1 VFRRDLKARLR
12 VEPRPEHG
20 PRDDITQEASTTLI
34 SRRLRGVLSIALAL
48 WVLPFGASGAL
59 AADGL
64 TMTTQFPNITVSP
77 GTQASF
83 TISVKTTTA
92 ARVALAL
99 AGAPT
104 SWNAALH
111 GGGFVVNAVETNG
124 KDATDVRLDISVPA
138 DASGSTN
145 MTVTG
150 TSGGSTVT
158 LPLTVKVEANAGGE
172 VTVTPDYT
180 QLKGAANSTFTFNL
194 SISNQKGED
203 LTYTATGEGPDGWTV
218 DVTLTGQSQAVSGTV
233 KANSAANIAVKVTP
247 ADNAEAGPYNVAV
260 VATVGGK
267 QFPIQ
272 LELDITGSYSLS
284 LSTPNQLLSGHGPS
298 GGVTQQQF
306 TITNG
311 GTAPVTNVTLTVTPP
326 TNWKVD
332 FSPATIDTVQ
342 VGVPVTVTAN
352 ITPSGDAIAGDYSLT
367 FNARGKEANAS
378 TDFRFTV
385 ETSLVGGIIGAVLI
399 VAAVGGLLWVFRRY
413 GRR

>member
-1 VFRRDLKARLR
+1 
-12 VEPRPEHG
+12 
-20 PRDDITQEASTTLI
+20 LI

-48 WVLPFGASGAL
+48 WVLPL
-59 AADGL
+59 AVPSAMAATGL
-64 TMTTQFPNITVSP
+64 TMTTQFPDITVSP

-83 TISVKTTTA
+83 TISVKTTDP

-99 AGAPT
+99 TGAPA

-111 GGGFVVNAVETNG
+111 GGGFVVNSVETNG
-124 KDATDVRLDISVPA
+124 KDATDVRLDINVPS
-138 DASGSTN
+138 DATGTTT

-158 LPLTVKVEANAGGE
+158 LPLTVKVETNAGGE

-180 QLKGAANSTFTFNL
+180 QLKGAANGSFTFNL
-194 SISNQKGED
+194 TISNQTGED

-218 DVTLTGQSQAVSGTV
+218 DVTLTGQSQAVSCTV
-233 KANSAANIAVKVTP
+233 KSNGTANVAVKVTP
-247 ADNAEAGPYNVAV
+247 ADNAEAGTYKAAV

-267 QFPIQ
+267 QYPQ
-272 LELDITGSYSLS
+272 SLEVDITGSYALA
-284 LSTPNQLLSGHGPS
+284 LSTPNQLLSGHGAS
-298 GGVTQQQF
+298 GSVTQQSF
-306 TITNG
+306 TITNN
-311 GTAPVTNVTLTVTPP
+311 GTAPVTNVQMTVTPP

-332 FSPATIDTVQ
+332 FSPATIDSIA
-342 VGVPVTVTAN
+342 VGTPVTVIAN

-385 ETSLVGGIIGAVLI
+385 EASLVGGIIGLVLI
-399 VAAVGGLLWVFRRY
+399 VAAIGGLLWVFRRY

>member
-1 VFRRDLKARLR
+1 L
-12 VEPRPEHG
+12 
-20 PRDDITQEASTTLI
+20 
-34 SRRLRGVLSIALAL
+34 LSIALAL
-48 WVLPFGASGAL
+48 WVLPLGVSGAL

-64 TMTTQFPNITVSP
+64 TMTTQFPDITVSP

-83 TISVKTTTA
+83 TISVKTTTP

-99 AGAPT
+99 SGAPT

-111 GGGFVVNAVETNG
+111 GGGFVVGAVETNG
-124 KDATDVRLDISVPA
+124 KDATDVRLDINVPT
-138 DASGSTN
+138 DASGTTT

-150 TSGGSTVT
+150 TSGGSTVA
-158 LPLTVKVEANAGGE
+158 LPLSVKVEANAGGT

-180 QLKGAANSTFTFNL
+180 QLKGAANSSFTFNL
-194 SISNQKGED
+194 TVSNQTGED
-203 LTYTATGEGPDGWTV
+203 LTYTATGQGPDGWTV

-233 KANSAANIAVKVTP
+233 KSNGTSNVAIKVTP
-247 ADNAEAGPYNVAV
+247 ADNAAAGTYNAAV

-267 QFPIQ
+267 QYPIS

-298 GGVTQQQF
+298 GTSTDQSFTVTN
-306 TITNG
+306 T
-311 GTAPVTNVTLTVTPP
+311 GTAPVTGITMAVTPP
-326 TNWKVD
+326 TNWKVTFD
-332 FSPATIDTVQ
+332 PATIDSLAP
-342 VGVPVTVTAN
+342 GVPSTVIAH
-352 ITPSGDAIAGDYSLT
+352 ITPSGDAISGDYSLS
-367 FNARGKEANAS
+367 FNAQGKEANAT

-385 ETSLVGGIIGAVLI
+385 ETSLIGGIIGAVLI

>member
-1 VFRRDLKARLR
+1 VSS
-12 VEPRPEHG
+12 PRPELG
-20 PRDDITQEASTTLI
+20 PREDITQEALTTLI

-48 WVLPFGASGAL
+48 WVLPLGVSGAL

-64 TMTTQFPNITVSP
+64 TLTTQFPDITVSP

-92 ARVALAL
+92 ARVALSL
-99 AGAPT
+99 TGAPAT
-104 SWNAALH
+104 WNAALH

-124 KDATDVRLDISVPA
+124 KDSTDVRLDINVPA
-138 DASGSTN
+138 DASGTTN

-150 TSGGSTVT
+150 TSGGSIVT
-158 LPLTVKVEANAGGE
+158 LPLSVIVSANAAGE

-180 QLKGAANSTFTFNL
+180 QLKGAASSSFTFNL
-194 SISNQKGED
+194 TISNQKAQD
-203 LTYTATGEGPDGWTV
+203 LTYTATGQGPDGWTV
-218 DVTLTGQSQAVSGTV
+218 NVTLTGQSQAVSGTV
-233 KANSAANIAVKVTP
+233 KANGTANVAVQVTAATSAAAGSY
-247 ADNAEAGPYNVAV
+247 NAQV
-260 VATVGGK
+260 VATVGGQ
-267 QFPIQ
+267 QFPIT
-272 LELDITGSYSLS
+272 LEVDLTGSYSLS
-284 LSTPNQLLSGHGPS
+284 LSTPTQLLSGHGPS
-298 GGVTQQQF
+298 GSVTQQSF
-306 TITNG
+306 TITNT
-311 GTAPVTNVTLTVTPP
+311 GTAPVTNVAMSVTPP

-332 FSPATIDTVQ
+332 FSPATIASIA
-342 VGVPVTVTAN
+342 VGTPVTVIAN

-367 FNARGKEANAS
+367 FDARGKEASAT

>member
-1 VFRRDLKARLR
+1 M
-12 VEPRPEHG
+12 
-20 PRDDITQEASTTLI
+20 I

-48 WVLPFGASGAL
+48 WVLPLAVPSAL
-59 AADGL
+59 AATGL
-64 TMTTQFPNITVSP
+64 AITTQFPDITVSP

-83 TISVKTTTA
+83 TISVKTTDA
-92 ARVALAL
+92 ARVGLSL
-99 AGAPT
+99 TGAPAN
-104 SWNAALH
+104 WNAALH

-124 KDATDVRLDISVPA
+124 KDATDVRLDINVPT
-138 DASGSTN
+138 DATGTTN

-158 LPLTVKVEANAGGE
+158 LPLSVKVEANAGGQ

-180 QLKGAANSTFTFNL
+180 QLKGASDGSFTFNL
-194 SISNQKGED
+194 TINNQKGED

-233 KANSAANIAVKVTP
+233 KSNGTANVAVKVTP
-247 ADNAEAGPYNVAV
+247 ATNADAGKYNVAV
-260 VATVGGK
+260 VATVGGT
-267 QFPIQ
+267 QYPVP

-284 LSTPNQLLSGHGPS
+284 LSTPTQLLSGHGPS
-298 GGVTQQQF
+298 GSVTQQSF
-306 TITNG
+306 TITNT
-311 GTAPVTNVTLTVTPP
+311 GTAPVTNVALSVTPP

-332 FSPATIDTVQ
+332 FSPATIDSIA
-342 VGVPVTVTAN
+342 VGTPVTVIAN

-378 TDFRFTV
+378 ADFRFTV
-385 ETSLVGGIIGAVLI
+385 ETSLIGGLIGAVLI
-399 VAAVGGLLWVFRRY
+399 IAAVGGLLWVFRRY

>member
-1 VFRRDLKARLR
+1 MGSAR
-12 VEPRPEHG
+12 
-20 PRDDITQEASTTLI
+20 ITTQEALTTLI

-48 WVLPFGASGAL
+48 WVLPLGFSTAL

-64 TMTTQFPNITVSP
+64 TMTTQFPDITVSP

-92 ARVALAL
+92 ARVGLSL
-99 AGAPT
+99 TGAPP

-111 GGGFVVNAVETNG
+111 GGGFVVSSVETNG
-124 KDATDVRLDISVPA
+124 KDATDVRLDINVPT
-138 DASGSTN
+138 DANGVTN
-145 MTVTG
+145 MTITG

-158 LPLTVKVEANAGGE
+158 LPLSVKVEANAGGE

-180 QLKGAANSTFTFNL
+180 QLKGAANSSFTFNL
-194 SISNQKGED
+194 SISNQTGED

-233 KANSAANIAVKVTP
+233 KANGSANIAVKVTP
-247 ADNAEAGPYNVAV
+247 ADNAQAGTYNAAI

-267 QFPIQ
+267 QYPIS
-272 LELDITGSYSLS
+272 LELDITGSYALS

-298 GGVTQQQF
+298 GSVTQQQF
-306 TITNG
+306 TITNT
-311 GTAPVTNVTLTVTPP
+311 GTAPVTNVQMTATAP

-332 FSPATIDTVQ
+332 FSPASIDSVA

-352 ITPSGDAIAGDYSLT
+352 ITPTGDAISGDYSLT
-367 FNARGKEANAS
+367 FNARGKEANDS

-385 ETSLVGGIIGAVLI
+385 ETSLLGGIIGAVLI
-399 VAAVGGLLWVFRRY
+399 IAAVGGLLWVFRRY

>member
-1 VFRRDLKARLR
+1 
-12 VEPRPEHG
+12 
-20 PRDDITQEASTTLI
+20 
-34 SRRLRGVLSIALAL
+34 VLSIALAL
-48 WVLPFGASGAL
+48 WVLPLGVSSAL

-64 TMTTQFPNITVSP
+64 TLTTQFPDITVSP

-99 AGAPT
+99 SGAPT
-104 SWNAALH
+104 KWNAALH

-124 KDATDVRLDISVPA
+124 KDSTDVRLDINVPT
-138 DASGSTN
+138 DASGITN

-158 LPLTVKVEANAGGE
+158 LPLSVKVETNAGGQ

-180 QLKGAANSTFTFNL
+180 QLKGAANSSFTFNL
-194 SISNQKGED
+194 SISNQTAQD

-218 DVTLTGQSQAVSGTV
+218 NVTLTGQSQAVSGTV
-233 KANSAANIAVKVTP
+233 KANSSANVAVSVTP
-247 ADNAEAGPYNVAV
+247 ATNAQAGPFNVAV

-272 LELDITGSYSLS
+272 LELDITGSYSIT

-298 GGVTQQQF
+298 GSVTDQSF
-306 TITNG
+306 TVTNT
-311 GTAPVTNVTLTVTPP
+311 GTAPITAVAMSTTTIP
-326 TNWKVD
+326 TNWKVTFD
-332 FSPATIDTVQ
+332 PATIDTLQ
-342 VGVPVTVTAN
+342 PNVPATVIAH
-352 ITPSGDAIAGDYSLT
+352 ITPSGDAISGDYSLT
-367 FNARGKEANAS
+367 FSASGKEANTT

-385 ETSLVGGIIGAVLI
+385 ETSLLGGIIGAVLI
-399 VAAVGGLLWVFRRY
+399 IAAIGGLLWVFRRY